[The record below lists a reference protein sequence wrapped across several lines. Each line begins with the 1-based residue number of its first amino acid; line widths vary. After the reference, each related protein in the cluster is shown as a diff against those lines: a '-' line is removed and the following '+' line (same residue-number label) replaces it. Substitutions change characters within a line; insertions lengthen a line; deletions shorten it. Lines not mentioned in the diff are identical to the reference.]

1 MHFNPLLHWLSFR
14 ISKDLS
20 LNFASLHKANPSEL
34 IHFSDPLKSSKNHRF
49 SEDFIGS
56 GS

>member
-1 MHFNPLLHWLSFR
+1 MYFNPLLHWLSLS

-20 LNFASLHKANPSEL
+20 LNFTSLHKANPSEL
-34 IHFSDPLKSSKNHRF
+34 IHFSDPLKSLKNHRF

>member
-1 MHFNPLLHWLSFR
+1 MYFNPLLHWLSLS

-20 LNFASLHKANPSEL
+20 LNFTSLHKANPSEL
-34 IHFSDPLKSSKNHRF
+34 IHFSDPLKSSKSHRF

>member
-1 MHFNPLLHWLSFR
+1 MYFNPLLHWLSFS

-49 SEDFIGS
+49 SEDFIES